1 MGIGRL
7 CDLKKHGD
15 QGLAAAA
22 AVLHAELADGT
33 WTSKEE
39 FLESYPGAV
48 TDDSKLRIFLD
59 ADNLVDVT
67 VNFVTGMMLI
77 DYAGRMIQAEPRHAV
92 KGRAA

>member
-7 CDLKKHGD
+7 CELKKHGD

-22 AVLHAELADGT
+22 AVLHAELADGA

-39 FLESYPGAV
+39 FLESYPDALV
-48 TDDSKLRIFLD
+48 EDSKVRIFLD
-59 ADNLVDVT
+59 VDNLVDVT

-77 DYAGRMIQAEPRHAV
+77 DYAGRMIQAESRHAV